1 MDNFY
6 DLKAENKWLKKKLIE
21 QKNYIDELEKERNR
35 EIDQI
40 YEAIR
45 INDEWQTSASYAEN
59 TFIRGGIS
67 VKALGDFAKAI
78 LELIGFAALIFIGIK
93 TIMMLFQF
101 IFQAQKKVARQ
112 DDLADVP
119 TD

>member
-45 INDEWQTSASYAEN
+45 TNDEW
-59 TFIRGGIS
+59 
-67 VKALGDFAKAI
+67 
-78 LELIGFAALIFIGIK
+78 
-93 TIMMLFQF
+93 
-101 IFQAQKKVARQ
+101 
-112 DDLADVP
+112 
-119 TD
+119 

>member
-21 QKNYIDELEKERNR
+21 QKNYIDELEKEINR

-45 INDEWQTSASYAEN
+45 INDEW
-59 TFIRGGIS
+59 
-67 VKALGDFAKAI
+67 
-78 LELIGFAALIFIGIK
+78 
-93 TIMMLFQF
+93 
-101 IFQAQKKVARQ
+101 
-112 DDLADVP
+112 
-119 TD
+119 